1 MKKSVFLI
9 KRSKVLA
16 LQNYELIW
24 VYVSK
29 IEPLFFMIG
38 HILTFFAFER
48 QFWNTMFLSFL
59 QKITSFRVDE
69 TMDQVIVNRVRR
81 INAYYLILITML
93 ALSILYSYIT
103 GNSSLNLI
111 YSISLVFA
119 LLAYL
124 FTPLKHRSKLGGMFA
139 LLLTALILL
148 YAYMVNLGL
157 SSILVLAFYMV
168 FPLIAVSVNG
178 KQGIYVPIVLG
189 IATLILNSLPQLET
203 SIQLDLYNALLFFT
217 TYVLVLAVSIYL
229 ERTNRTL
236 YTRMKDS
243 MSQVEDKMLEKD
255 EFISKLSHKLRTSL
269 SNIAL
274 INSLVHDERLSYEQK
289 ELMETLK
296 ASTNL
301 LIKDVN
307 NIVEIA
313 SPGIVDYKR
322 SITSFDLSS
331 VLDESLAILKSG
343 GSAIEDISISRLDKL
358 NNFII
363 GDPGL
368 VRSLIVNIFYGVNDY
383 RTDTDPVLIQIR
395 SLKESPG
402 NVRLEFAFKISTTQS
417 VALIDHVRSLQQGNA
432 RTGSNLTNA
441 FNLLLD
447 SDSTLSAVP
456 ENKGASLIFF
466 QDFTKDP
473 TKITAHEA
481 GSGTVIKKPGK
492 PEIALKDAKILLVE
506 DNVINQKIVLLSLN
520 KLVNRID
527 VASNGK
533 QALEMFGLKQ
543 YDLILMDI
551 MMPIMDGIMATQ
563 KIREIESTGD
573 RHVPIVAVTANALAG
588 DRENCLAA
596 GVDDYI
602 AKPFTTEMLIRKMRN
617 WLA

>member
-1 MKKSVFLI
+1 
-9 KRSKVLA
+9 
-16 LQNYELIW
+16 
-24 VYVSK
+24 
-29 IEPLFFMIG
+29 
-38 HILTFFAFER
+38 
-48 QFWNTMFLSFL
+48 MFLRFL
-59 QKITSFRVDE
+59 QKIISFRVDE
-69 TMDQVIVNRVRR
+69 MMEQAVVNRVRR
-81 INAYYLILITML
+81 INIYYLILITML
-93 ALSILYSYIT
+93 CFSILYSYLADV
-103 GNSSLNLI
+103 SSMSLINGIVLALAVATFLFLPVGRRSNL
-111 YSISLVFA
+111 SSMLV
-119 LLAYL
+119 LV
-124 FTPLKHRSKLGGMFA
+124 
-139 LLLTALILL
+139 LTALIILN
-148 YAYMVNLGL
+148 AYLFNMGVASVL
-157 SSILVLAFYMV
+157 ILAFYLI
-168 FPLIAVSVNG
+168 FPLLAVSMNG
-178 KQGIYVPIVLG
+178 RHGIYVPILLG
-189 IATLILNSLPQLET
+189 IATLILNSLPLPET
-203 SIQLDLYNALLFFT
+203 AIHLDLYNALLFFT
-217 TYVLVLAVSIYL
+217 SYALIVAVSIYM
-229 ERTNRTL
+229 ERTNREL
-236 YTRMKDS
+236 LTRLKDS
-243 MSQVEDKMLEKD
+243 KSQVEHKMVEKD
-255 EFISKLSHKLRTSL
+255 EFISNLSHKLRTSL

-274 INSLVHDERLSYEQK
+274 INSLVHDERLSNEQM

-331 VLDESLAILKSG
+331 VLEESISILKSG
-343 GSAIEDISISRLDKL
+343 GSSMEDISISRLDKL
-358 NNFII
+358 KNFII

-383 RTDTDPVLIQIR
+383 RTDTDPVQIQIR

-402 NVRLEFAFKISTTQS
+402 HVRLEFAFKVSTINGI
-417 VALIDHVRSLQQGNA
+417 ALVDHVRSLQQGN
-432 RTGSNLTNA
+432 THSGSNLTNA
-441 FNLLLD
+441 VALLLE
-447 SDSTLSAVP
+447 SESTLSAVP
-456 ENKGASLIFF
+456 ENQGASLSFF

-473 TKITAHEA
+473 TKITTQEA
-481 GSGTVIKKPGK
+481 GTSLETTQPGK
-492 PEIALKDAKILLVE
+492 AGIALKDAKILLVE
-506 DNVINQKIVLLSLN
+506 DNLINQKIVLLSLN

-563 KIREIESTGD
+563 KIREIESTSD

>member
-1 MKKSVFLI
+1 
-9 KRSKVLA
+9 
-16 LQNYELIW
+16 
-24 VYVSK
+24 
-29 IEPLFFMIG
+29 
-38 HILTFFAFER
+38 
-48 QFWNTMFLSFL
+48 MFLRFL
-59 QKITSFRVDE
+59 QKILSFRVDE
-69 TMDQVIVNRVRR
+69 TMEQVVVNRIQR
-81 INAYYLILITML
+81 INIYYLILITML
-93 ALSILYSYIT
+93 VFIILYSYLT
-103 GNSSLNLI
+103 DNSSLDLV
-111 YSISLVFA
+111 YVSSLVLA
-119 LLAYL
+119 LLAFL
-124 FTPLKHRSKLGGMFA
+124 FIPLKRRSRLSSLFVLALSA
-139 LLLTALILL
+139 LLIL
-148 YAYMVNLGL
+148 YAYLVDSNISSNL
-157 SSILVLAFYMV
+157 ILAFYLV
-168 FPLIAVSVNG
+168 FPLIAVSLTG
-178 KQGIYVPIVLG
+178 RQGIYIPIALG
-189 IATLILNSLPQLET
+189 LVTLILNSIPGLET
-203 SIQLDLYNALLFFT
+203 SVQLDLSNALIFFSS
-217 TYVLVLAVSIYL
+217 YVLVLAVSIYL
-229 ERTNRTL
+229 EWTNRTL
-236 YTRMKDS
+236 YTSLKDS
-243 MSQVEDKMLEKD
+243 KRQVEYDLLEKN

-274 INSLVHDERLSYEQK
+274 INSLVHDERLSSEQK

-331 VLDESLAILKSG
+331 VLDESIGILKSG
-343 GSAIEDISISRLDKL
+343 GTSMEDISISRQDYLK
-358 NNFII
+358 NFII

-383 RTDTDPVLIQIR
+383 RTNTDPVQLQIQ
-395 SLKESPG
+395 SLKESTSH
-402 NVRLEFAFKISTTQS
+402 VRLEFAFKVSS
-417 VALIDHVRSLQQGNA
+417 SNSMALIDHVRSLQQGN
-432 RTGSNLTNA
+432 TLSGSNLTNA
-441 FNLLLD
+441 FTLLLE
-447 SDSTLSAVP
+447 SESTLSAVP
-456 ENKGASLIFF
+456 ENQGVSLSFF

-473 TKITAHEA
+473 SKLTAPEA
-481 GSGTVIKKPGK
+481 GRG
-492 PEIALKDAKILLVE
+492 PEIAKPEKSGVSLKDARILLVE

-520 KLVNRID
+520 KLVSRID

-533 QALEMFGLKQ
+533 QALDMFGLKQ

-551 MMPIMDGIMATQ
+551 MMPVMDGIVATQ

>member
-1 MKKSVFLI
+1 
-9 KRSKVLA
+9 
-16 LQNYELIW
+16 
-24 VYVSK
+24 
-29 IEPLFFMIG
+29 
-38 HILTFFAFER
+38 
-48 QFWNTMFLSFL
+48 MFLRFL
-59 QKITSFRVDE
+59 QKIVSFGVDE
-69 TMDQVIVNRVRR
+69 TMEQAAVNRAKR
-81 INAYYLILITML
+81 INIYYLVLITML
-93 ALSILYSYIT
+93 VLSIFYSYLT

-111 YSISLVFA
+111 YGISLLLA
-119 LLAYL
+119 LAAYL
-124 FTPLKHRSKLGGMFA
+124 FIPVGRRSNLSSIVV
-139 LLLTALILL
+139 LLLTALIIL
-148 YAYMVNLGL
+148 YAFLVNLEISPAL
-157 SSILVLAFYMV
+157 ILAFYLV

-178 KQGIYVPIVLG
+178 RHGIYVPILLG
-189 IATLILNSLPQLET
+189 IATVLLNSLPQVET
-203 SIQLDLYNALLFFT
+203 AIQLDLYNALLFFT
-217 TYVLVLAVSIYL
+217 SYVLVLAVSIYV
-229 ERTNRTL
+229 ERTNRAL
-236 YTRMKDS
+236 LTRLKDS
-243 MSQVEDKMLEKD
+243 KSQVEHRMVEKD

-301 LIKDVN
+301 LINDVN

-322 SITSFDLSS
+322 SITSFDLTS
-331 VLDESLAILKSG
+331 VLEESISILKSG
-343 GSAIEDISISRLDKL
+343 GALLEDISISRLDKL
-358 NNFII
+358 KNFII

-383 RTDTDPVLIQIR
+383 RTDIEPVQIQIR
-395 SLKESPG
+395 SLKESPSQ
-402 NVRLEFAFKISTTQS
+402 VRLEFAFKVSTTKG
-417 VALIDHVRSLQQGNA
+417 VALVDHVRSLQQGNA
-432 RTGSNLTNA
+432 HTGSNLTNA
-441 FNLLLD
+441 YTLLRE
-447 SDSTLSAVP
+447 SESTLSAVP
-456 ENKGASLIFF
+456 ELKGASLIFF

-473 TKITAHEA
+473 TKITGPDAVLIPEKSHPA
-481 GSGTVIKKPGK
+481 T

-506 DNVINQKIVLLSLN
+506 DNVINQKIVLLSLT
-520 KLVNRID
+520 KLVDRVD
-527 VASNGK
+527 VAANGK

-551 MMPIMDGIMATQ
+551 MMPVMDGIVATK

-602 AKPFTTEMLIRKMRN
+602 AKPFTTELLIRKMRN

>member
-1 MKKSVFLI
+1 
-9 KRSKVLA
+9 
-16 LQNYELIW
+16 
-24 VYVSK
+24 
-29 IEPLFFMIG
+29 
-38 HILTFFAFER
+38 
-48 QFWNTMFLSFL
+48 MFLRFL
-59 QKITSFRVDE
+59 QKIISFGVDE
-69 TMDQVIVNRVRR
+69 TMEQAVVNRAKR
-81 INAYYLILITML
+81 INFYYLVLITVL
-93 ALSILYSYIT
+93 AISTLYSAIA
-103 GNSSLNLI
+103 GI
-111 YSISLVFA
+111 
-119 LLAYL
+119 
-124 FTPLKHRSKLGGMFA
+124 TPLNIINITALVIALASFIFLPAGRRSNLSSMLV
-139 LLLTALILL
+139 LLLSALIFLSEYL
-148 YAYMVNLGL
+148 YRMDV
-157 SSILVLAFYMV
+157 SPILVMAFFLL
-168 FPLIAVSVNG
+168 FPLGSVSING
-178 KQGIYVPIVLG
+178 RQGIYVPIVLG
-189 IATLILNSLPQLET
+189 TATVILNSIPQLET
-203 SIQLDLYNALLFFT
+203 NIQLDLYNAVLFFT
-217 TYVLVLAVSIYL
+217 SYALVLGVSIYI
-229 ERTNRTL
+229 ERTNRELLTKL
-236 YTRMKDS
+236 NDS
-243 MSQVEDKMLEKD
+243 RSQVEHKMLEKD
-255 EFISKLSHKLRTSL
+255 EFISRLSHKLRTSL

-331 VLDESLAILKSG
+331 VLEESIGILKSG
-343 GSAIEDISISRLDKL
+343 GASMEDISMSRLDKL
-358 NNFII
+358 KNFII

-383 RTDTDPVLIQIR
+383 RTDTDPVQIQIR
-395 SLKESPG
+395 SLKESPSH
-402 NVRLEFAFKISTTQS
+402 VRLEFAFKVSTTKGI
-417 VALIDHVRSLQQGNA
+417 ALVDHVRSLQQGNA

-441 FNLLLD
+441 FTLLLESE
-447 SDSTLSAVP
+447 SDLSAVP
-456 ENKGASLIFF
+456 ENQGATLSFF

-473 TKITAHEA
+473 TKIATPDA
-481 GSGTVIKKPGK
+481 GTSPETTEPGK

-506 DNVINQKIVLLSLN
+506 DNMINQKIVLLSLN

-551 MMPIMDGIMATQ
+551 MMPIMDGIVATQ
-563 KIREIESTGD
+563 KIREIESTSD

-617 WLA
+617 WLV

>member
-1 MKKSVFLI
+1 
-9 KRSKVLA
+9 
-16 LQNYELIW
+16 
-24 VYVSK
+24 
-29 IEPLFFMIG
+29 
-38 HILTFFAFER
+38 
-48 QFWNTMFLSFL
+48 MFLRFL
-59 QKITSFRVDE
+59 QKIISFGVDE
-69 TMDQVIVNRVRR
+69 TMEQAVVNRAKR
-81 INAYYLILITML
+81 INFYYLVLITVL
-93 ALSILYSYIT
+93 TISTLYSSIA
-103 GNSSLNLI
+103 GISPLNIFNVIALVIALVSFIFLPAGRRSDLSSM
-111 YSISLVFA
+111 LV
-119 LLAYL
+119 
-124 FTPLKHRSKLGGMFA
+124 
-139 LLLTALILL
+139 LLLSAFIFLGEYL
-148 YAYMVNLGL
+148 YIMDV
-157 SSILVLAFYMV
+157 SPILVMAFFLL
-168 FPLIAVSVNG
+168 FPLGAVSVSG
-178 KQGIYVPIVLG
+178 RHGIYVPIVLG
-189 IATLILNSLPQLET
+189 IATIILNLIPQVET
-203 SIQLDLYNALLFFT
+203 NITLDLFNALLFFT
-217 TYVLVLAVSIYL
+217 SYALVLGVSIYI
-229 ERTNRTL
+229 ERTNSELLTKL
-236 YTRMKDS
+236 KDS
-243 MSQVEDKMLEKD
+243 MSQVEHKMLEKD

-274 INSLVHDERLSYEQK
+274 INSLVHDERLSSEQK

-322 SITSFDLSS
+322 SITSFDLTA
-331 VLDESLAILKSG
+331 VLEESIGILKSG
-343 GSAIEDISISRLDKL
+343 GSSMEDISISRLDKL
-358 NNFII
+358 KNFII

-383 RTDTDPVLIQIR
+383 RTDTNPVQIQIR
-395 SLKESPG
+395 SLKESPSH
-402 NVRLEFAFKISTTQS
+402 VRLEIAFKVSTINGI
-417 VALIDHVRSLQQGNA
+417 ALVDHVRSLQQGNA
-432 RTGSNLTNA
+432 RTGSTLTNA
-441 FNLLLD
+441 FTLLLE
-447 SDSTLSAVP
+447 SESTLSAVP
-456 ENKGASLIFF
+456 ENQGASLSFF

-473 TKITAHEA
+473 TKIASPKGGASLETTE
-481 GSGTVIKKPGK
+481 PGR
-492 PEIALKDAKILLVE
+492 PGIALKDAKILLVE

-551 MMPIMDGIMATQ
+551 MMPIMDGIVATQ

>member
-1 MKKSVFLI
+1 
-9 KRSKVLA
+9 
-16 LQNYELIW
+16 
-24 VYVSK
+24 
-29 IEPLFFMIG
+29 
-38 HILTFFAFER
+38 
-48 QFWNTMFLSFL
+48 MFLRFL
-59 QKITSFRVDE
+59 QKIISFRVDE
-69 TMDQVIVNRVRR
+69 TMEQAVVNRVRR
-81 INAYYLILITML
+81 INIYYLILITML
-93 ALSILYSYIT
+93 CFSILYSYLT
-103 GNSSLNLI
+103 EVSSMSLINGIVLALAVATFLFLPVGRRSNL
-111 YSISLVFA
+111 SSMLV
-119 LLAYL
+119 LV
-124 FTPLKHRSKLGGMFA
+124 
-139 LLLTALILL
+139 LTALIILN
-148 YAYMVNLGL
+148 AYLFNMGVASVL
-157 SSILVLAFYMV
+157 ILAFYLI
-168 FPLIAVSVNG
+168 FPLLAVSMNG
-178 KQGIYVPIVLG
+178 RQGIYVPILLG
-189 IATLILNSLPQLET
+189 IATLILNSLPLPET
-203 SIQLDLYNALLFFT
+203 AIHLDLYNALLFFT
-217 TYVLVLAVSIYL
+217 SYALVVAVSIYV
-229 ERTNRTL
+229 ERTNREL
-236 YTRMKDS
+236 LTRLKDS
-243 MSQVEDKMLEKD
+243 KSQVEHKMVEKD
-255 EFISKLSHKLRTSL
+255 EFISNLSHKLRTSL

-274 INSLVHDERLSYEQK
+274 INSLVHDERLSNEQM

-331 VLDESLAILKSG
+331 VLEESISILKSG
-343 GSAIEDISISRLDKL
+343 GSSMEDISISRLDKL
-358 NNFII
+358 KNFII

-383 RTDTDPVLIQIR
+383 RTDTDPVQIQIR

-402 NVRLEFAFKISTTQS
+402 HVRLEFAFKVSTINGI
-417 VALIDHVRSLQQGNA
+417 ALVDHVRSLQQGN
-432 RTGSNLTNA
+432 THSGSNLTNA
-441 FNLLLD
+441 VALLLE
-447 SDSTLSAVP
+447 SESTLSAVP
-456 ENKGASLIFF
+456 ENQGASLSFF

-473 TKITAHEA
+473 TKITAQEA
-481 GSGTVIKKPGK
+481 GTSLEITQPGK
-492 PEIALKDAKILLVE
+492 AGIALKDAKILLVE
-506 DNVINQKIVLLSLN
+506 DNLINQKIVLLSLN

-563 KIREIESTGD
+563 KIREIESTSD

>member
-1 MKKSVFLI
+1 
-9 KRSKVLA
+9 
-16 LQNYELIW
+16 
-24 VYVSK
+24 
-29 IEPLFFMIG
+29 
-38 HILTFFAFER
+38 
-48 QFWNTMFLSFL
+48 MFLRFL
-59 QKITSFRVDE
+59 QKIISFRVDE
-69 TMDQVIVNRVRR
+69 TMEQAVVNRVRR
-81 INAYYLILITML
+81 INIYYLILITML
-93 ALSILYSYIT
+93 CFSILYSYLADV
-103 GNSSLNLI
+103 SSMSLINGIVLALAVATFLFLPVGRRSNL
-111 YSISLVFA
+111 SSMLV
-119 LLAYL
+119 LV
-124 FTPLKHRSKLGGMFA
+124 
-139 LLLTALILL
+139 LTALIILN
-148 YAYMVNLGL
+148 AYLFNMGVASVL
-157 SSILVLAFYMV
+157 ILAFYLI
-168 FPLIAVSVNG
+168 FPLLAVSMNG
-178 KQGIYVPIVLG
+178 RQGIYVPILLG
-189 IATLILNSLPQLET
+189 IATLILNSLPLPET
-203 SIQLDLYNALLFFT
+203 AIHLDLYNALLFFT
-217 TYVLVLAVSIYL
+217 SYALVVAVSIYV
-229 ERTNRTL
+229 ERTNREL
-236 YTRMKDS
+236 LTRLKDS
-243 MSQVEDKMLEKD
+243 KSQVEHKMVEKD

-274 INSLVHDERLSYEQK
+274 INSLVHDERLSNEQM

-331 VLDESLAILKSG
+331 VLEESISILKSG
-343 GSAIEDISISRLDKL
+343 GSSMEDISISRLDKL
-358 NNFII
+358 KNFII

-383 RTDTDPVLIQIR
+383 RTDTDPVQIQIR

-402 NVRLEFAFKISTTQS
+402 HVRLEFAFKVSTINGI
-417 VALIDHVRSLQQGNA
+417 ALVDHVRSLQQGN
-432 RTGSNLTNA
+432 THSGSNLTNA
-441 FNLLLD
+441 VALLLE
-447 SDSTLSAVP
+447 SESTLSAVP
-456 ENKGASLIFF
+456 ENQGASLSFF

-473 TKITAHEA
+473 TKITAQEA
-481 GSGTVIKKPGK
+481 GTSLETTQPGK
-492 PEIALKDAKILLVE
+492 AGIALKDAKILLVE
-506 DNVINQKIVLLSLN
+506 DNLINQKIVLLSLN

-563 KIREIESTGD
+563 KIREIESTSD

>member
-1 MKKSVFLI
+1 
-9 KRSKVLA
+9 
-16 LQNYELIW
+16 
-24 VYVSK
+24 
-29 IEPLFFMIG
+29 
-38 HILTFFAFER
+38 
-48 QFWNTMFLSFL
+48 MFLRFL
-59 QKITSFRVDE
+59 QKVVSFGVDE
-69 TMDQVIVNRVRR
+69 TMEQAVVNRAKR
-81 INAYYLILITML
+81 INLYYLILITVL
-93 ALSILYSYIT
+93 VISILYSFFAGHFPLNIIN
-103 GNSSLNLI
+103 GIVLVLAIFAFLFIPAGRRSDLSSMFVLVLTALI
-111 YSISLVFA
+111 F

-124 FTPLKHRSKLGGMFA
+124 YNLGIPPVLVMAF
-139 LLLTALILL
+139 LLL
-148 YAYMVNLGL
+148 
-157 SSILVLAFYMV
+157 
-168 FPLIAVSVNG
+168 FPLGAVGVNG
-178 KQGIYVPIVLG
+178 KHGIYVPIVLG
-189 IATLILNSLPQLET
+189 IAIVILNSIPQVETSVQLE
-203 SIQLDLYNALLFFT
+203 LFDALLFFSAF
-217 TYVLVLAVSIYL
+217 VLVVVASIFI
-229 ERTNRTL
+229 ERTNRAL
-236 YTRMKDS
+236 LNSLKDS
-243 MSQVEDKMLEKD
+243 RRQVEQKMVEKD

-274 INSLVHDERLSYEQK
+274 INSLVHDDRLSFEQK

-322 SITSFDLSS
+322 SITSFDLTS
-331 VLDESLAILKSG
+331 VLEESISILKSG
-343 GSAIEDISISRLDKL
+343 GALLEDISISRLDKL
-358 NNFII
+358 KNFII

-383 RTDTDPVLIQIR
+383 RTDTDPVQIQIR
-395 SLKESPG
+395 SLKESPSH
-402 NVRLEFAFKISTTQS
+402 VRLEFAFKVSTTKG
-417 VALIDHVRSLQQGNA
+417 VALVDHVRSLQQGNA

-441 FNLLLD
+441 FTLLLE
-447 SDSTLSAVP
+447 SESTLSAVP
-456 ENKGASLIFF
+456 ENKGASLSFF
-466 QDFTKDP
+466 QNFTKDP
-473 TKITAHEA
+473 TKTAAPEA
-481 GSGTVIKKPGK
+481 GTSLEVTQPGR
-492 PEIALKDAKILLVE
+492 PGIALKDAKILLVE

-551 MMPIMDGIMATQ
+551 MMPVMDGIVATQ

>member
-1 MKKSVFLI
+1 
-9 KRSKVLA
+9 
-16 LQNYELIW
+16 
-24 VYVSK
+24 
-29 IEPLFFMIG
+29 
-38 HILTFFAFER
+38 
-48 QFWNTMFLSFL
+48 MFLRFL
-59 QKITSFRVDE
+59 QKIISFRVDE
-69 TMDQVIVNRVRR
+69 TMEQAVVNRVRR
-81 INAYYLILITML
+81 INIYYLILITML
-93 ALSILYSYIT
+93 CFSILYSYLT
-103 GNSSLNLI
+103 EVSSMSLINGIVLALAVATFLFLPVGRRSNL
-111 YSISLVFA
+111 SSMLV
-119 LLAYL
+119 LV
-124 FTPLKHRSKLGGMFA
+124 
-139 LLLTALILL
+139 LTALIILN
-148 YAYMVNLGL
+148 AYLFNMGVASVL
-157 SSILVLAFYMV
+157 ILAFYLI
-168 FPLIAVSVNG
+168 FPLLAVSMNG
-178 KQGIYVPIVLG
+178 RQGIYVPILLG
-189 IATLILNSLPQLET
+189 IATLILNSLPLPET
-203 SIQLDLYNALLFFT
+203 AIHLDLYNALLFFT
-217 TYVLVLAVSIYL
+217 SYALVVAVSIYV
-229 ERTNRTL
+229 ERTNREL
-236 YTRMKDS
+236 LTRLKDS
-243 MSQVEDKMLEKD
+243 KSQVEHKMVEKD
-255 EFISKLSHKLRTSL
+255 EFISNLSHKLRTSL

-274 INSLVHDERLSYEQK
+274 INSLVHDERLSNEQM

-331 VLDESLAILKSG
+331 VLEESISILKSG
-343 GSAIEDISISRLDKL
+343 GSSMEDISISRFDKL
-358 NNFII
+358 KNFII

-383 RTDTDPVLIQIR
+383 RTDTDPVQIQIR

-402 NVRLEFAFKISTTQS
+402 HVRLEFAFKVSTINGI
-417 VALIDHVRSLQQGNA
+417 ALVDHVRSLQQGN
-432 RTGSNLTNA
+432 THSGSNLTNA
-441 FNLLLD
+441 VALLLE
-447 SDSTLSAVP
+447 SESTLSAVP
-456 ENKGASLIFF
+456 ENQGASLSFF

-473 TKITAHEA
+473 TKITAQEA
-481 GSGTVIKKPGK
+481 GTSLETTQPGK
-492 PEIALKDAKILLVE
+492 AGIALKDAKILLVE
-506 DNVINQKIVLLSLN
+506 DNLINQKIVLLSLN

-563 KIREIESTGD
+563 KIREIESTSD

>member
-1 MKKSVFLI
+1 M
-9 KRSKVLA
+9 
-16 LQNYELIW
+16 
-24 VYVSK
+24 
-29 IEPLFFMIG
+29 
-38 HILTFFAFER
+38 
-48 QFWNTMFLSFL
+48 
-59 QKITSFRVDE
+59 
-69 TMDQVIVNRVRR
+69 
-81 INAYYLILITML
+81 
-93 ALSILYSYIT
+93 
-103 GNSSLNLI
+103 
-111 YSISLVFA
+111 
-119 LLAYL
+119 
-124 FTPLKHRSKLGGMFA
+124 
-139 LLLTALILL
+139 
-148 YAYMVNLGL
+148 
-157 SSILVLAFYMV
+157 
-168 FPLIAVSVNG
+168 
-178 KQGIYVPIVLG
+178 
-189 IATLILNSLPQLET
+189 
-203 SIQLDLYNALLFFT
+203 
-217 TYVLVLAVSIYL
+217 
-229 ERTNRTL
+229 
-236 YTRMKDS
+236 
-243 MSQVEDKMLEKD
+243 
-255 EFISKLSHKLRTSL
+255 
-269 SNIAL
+269 
-274 INSLVHDERLSYEQK
+274 

-331 VLDESLAILKSG
+331 VLEESISILKSG
-343 GSAIEDISISRLDKL
+343 GSSMEDISISRLDKL
-358 NNFII
+358 KNFII

-383 RTDTDPVLIQIR
+383 RTDTDPVQIQIR

-402 NVRLEFAFKISTTQS
+402 HVRLEFAFKVSTINGI
-417 VALIDHVRSLQQGNA
+417 ALVDHVRSLQQGN
-432 RTGSNLTNA
+432 THSGSNLTNA
-441 FNLLLD
+441 VALLLE
-447 SDSTLSAVP
+447 SESTLSAVP
-456 ENKGASLIFF
+456 ENQGASLSFF

-473 TKITAHEA
+473 TKITAQEA
-481 GSGTVIKKPGK
+481 GTSLETTQPGK
-492 PEIALKDAKILLVE
+492 AGIALKDAKILLVE
-506 DNVINQKIVLLSLN
+506 DNLINQKIVLLSLN

-563 KIREIESTGD
+563 KIREIESTSD

>member
-1 MKKSVFLI
+1 
-9 KRSKVLA
+9 
-16 LQNYELIW
+16 
-24 VYVSK
+24 
-29 IEPLFFMIG
+29 
-38 HILTFFAFER
+38 
-48 QFWNTMFLSFL
+48 MFLRFL
-59 QKITSFRVDE
+59 QKIISFGVDE
-69 TMDQVIVNRVRR
+69 TMEQAVVNRAKR
-81 INAYYLILITML
+81 INFYYLVLITVL
-93 ALSILYSYIT
+93 AISTLYSAIA
-103 GNSSLNLI
+103 GI
-111 YSISLVFA
+111 
-119 LLAYL
+119 
-124 FTPLKHRSKLGGMFA
+124 TPLNIINITALVIALASFIFLPAGRRSNLSSMLV
-139 LLLTALILL
+139 LLLSALIFLSEYL
-148 YAYMVNLGL
+148 YRMDV
-157 SSILVLAFYMV
+157 SPILVMAFFLL
-168 FPLIAVSVNG
+168 FPLGSVSING
-178 KQGIYVPIVLG
+178 RQGIYVPIVLG
-189 IATLILNSLPQLET
+189 TATVILNSIPQLET
-203 SIQLDLYNALLFFT
+203 NIQLDLYNAVLFFT
-217 TYVLVLAVSIYL
+217 SYALVLGVSIYI
-229 ERTNRTL
+229 ERTNRELLTKL
-236 YTRMKDS
+236 NDS
-243 MSQVEDKMLEKD
+243 RSQVEHKMLEKD
-255 EFISKLSHKLRTSL
+255 EFISRLSHKLRTSL

-331 VLDESLAILKSG
+331 VLEESIGILKSG
-343 GSAIEDISISRLDKL
+343 GASMEDISMSRLDKL
-358 NNFII
+358 KNFII

-383 RTDTDPVLIQIR
+383 RTDTDPVQIQIR
-395 SLKESPG
+395 SLKESPSH
-402 NVRLEFAFKISTTQS
+402 VRLEFAFKVSTTKGI
-417 VALIDHVRSLQQGNA
+417 ALVDHVRSLQQGNA

-441 FNLLLD
+441 FTLLLE
-447 SDSTLSAVP
+447 SESNLSAVP
-456 ENKGASLIFF
+456 ENQGATLSFF

-473 TKITAHEA
+473 TKIATPDA
-481 GSGTVIKKPGK
+481 GTSPETTEPGK

-506 DNVINQKIVLLSLN
+506 DNMINQKIVLLSLN

-551 MMPIMDGIMATQ
+551 MMPIMDGIVATQ
-563 KIREIESTGD
+563 KIREIESTSD

-617 WLA
+617 WLV

>member
-1 MKKSVFLI
+1 MFL
-9 KRSKVLA
+9 RF
-16 LQNYELIW
+16 LQNIISY
-24 VYVSK
+24 
-29 IEPLFFMIG
+29 
-38 HILTFFAFER
+38 
-48 QFWNTMFLSFL
+48 
-59 QKITSFRVDE
+59 RVDE
-69 TMDQVIVNRVRR
+69 TMDQVVVNRVRR
-81 INAYYLILITML
+81 INIYYLILITML

-111 YSISLVFA
+111 YVISLVLA
-119 LLAYL
+119 LLAFL

-139 LLLTALILL
+139 LILTALILL
-148 YAYMVNLGL
+148 YAHLVNLGL
-157 SSILVLAFYMV
+157 SSILILAFYLV

-178 KQGIYVPIVLG
+178 RQGIYVPIVLG
-189 IATLILNSLPQLET
+189 IATLVLNSIPQLET

-236 YTRMKDS
+236 YTGLKNS

-274 INSLVHDERLSYEQK
+274 INSLVHDESLSYEQK

-383 RTDTDPVLIQIR
+383 RTDTDPVMIQIR

-456 ENKGASLIFF
+456 ENKGVSLIFF

-481 GSGTVIKKPGK
+481 GSGKVTRKPGK
-492 PEIALKDAKILLVE
+492 PGIALKDAKILLVE